1 MIGMQLD
8 KLPKQLIGAGGS
20 VLAAIIIASGAHCA
34 ARVFEP
40 RFVSEGRHLLN
51 VQHIVEITEDGG
63 ACRVILTNSQSVL
76 LSSNP
81 ETLSQGFTTHE
92 VSADDC
98 LMLRRALKEYVVKH

>member
-76 LSSNP
+76 LPSNA

-98 LMLRRALKEYVVKH
+98 RMLRRALKGYVVEH